1 MSRRLRLES
10 GPERCGSW
18 LTLDITRGL
27 RQKGVSCSI
36 VPPSG
41 SLNGLSP
48 SSTSPEA
55 FGDSSAFMPFPFLG
69 ARSIILIWLATTST
83 VVRLSP
89 SRSDHFRVCNLPSM

>member
-10 GPERCGSW
+10 RPERYRGW

-27 RQKGVSCSI
+27 LQNGTCSI

-55 FGDSSAFMPFPFLG
+55 FGDSSGFMPFPFLG
-69 ARSIILIWLATTST
+69 ARSRILIWLATTST